1 MPEKLD
7 FEKCP
12 LLPENSPLVSDF
24 NSLVDELNRVKK
36 ELPAAVVHLGK
47 FLVDLNGVRQRLTRT
62 HYKLGLLGTTQ
73 DGKSTALN
81 LILGYPSEH
90 ESAPAKSGGGAATT
104 SNVSRVRKSSK
115 GDKKLKVRYLD
126 QHQYEAK
133 RKSLSDNIP
142 LNVNNTNE
150 IALLAELE
158 QLAHIDSSHKS
169 YVKSFLNSYL
179 KNRSFVQSPPK
190 EEDVNYDARVEIL
203 NHKQT
208 ASDTPDQSGNKN
220 LLIYEVEIEIPTEGI
235 SQKCEL
241 IDLPGLGAYPWDDW
255 LTDRYLKDV
264 DGVFVF
270 LKSFQTSNEAVS
282 KQVFKLRNSWGDEF
296 KNRAWMIFSRF
307 QGTSKTN
314 IPTSEKFDGAN
325 NFFFAAKS
333 TLERFGISPEQT
345 VFMESSWYE
354 PGQDKTQAV
363 EQLLKY
369 RNDMPILEEYPQ
381 FKHAF
386 KNLLSN
392 GGLDLL
398 RQIVQNDLPTRVGK
412 SIEILA
418 AKDIHGLRLELNMI
432 EKNTRRRMEASSED
446 LEKFEKCA
454 QGIRKLLA
462 NYSGKPPTID
472 KVVREFRTYLTSSLE
487 EHCSHD
493 IVADWTH
500 QELGKRF
507 DRITGIINKKYKVEI
522 DSKLAMPVYEE
533 ITATLQ
539 NTTDFPKIEV
549 LASEDILTAWK
560 NLIRSELDPDSSWKS
575 ELPEFN
581 SQAFSLHMNQNDSNS
596 VGFDG
601 IALRTVLIEKTRMAS
616 HQAGHI
622 VRLRVKHLLSQIHRE
637 LDILSTRSDK
647 SATAAK

>member
-1 MPEKLD
+1 MPEKID

-12 LLPENSPLVSDF
+12 LLPENSPLISDF
-24 NSLVDELNRVKK
+24 NSLVDDLNRVKR
-36 ELPAAVVHLGK
+36 ELPAAVEHLKK
-47 FLVDLNGVRQRLTRT
+47 FQLDLIGVRQRLTRT

-81 LILGYPSEH
+81 LILGFDAKHPD
-90 ESAPAKSGGGAATT
+90 APAKSGVGNATT
-104 SNVSRVRKSSK
+104 ANVSRVRKSAR

-126 QHQYEAK
+126 QQQYEAK

-142 LNVNNTNE
+142 LNLNNTNE

-158 QLAHIDSSHKS
+158 QLPHIDSSHKG
-169 YVKSFLNSYL
+169 YVKSFFNSYL
-179 KNRSFVQSPPK
+179 KNRGFVQNPPK

-203 NHKQT
+203 NHKQ
-208 ASDTPDQSGNKN
+208 SPNENPDQSGNKN
-220 LLIYEVEIEIPTEGI
+220 LLVYEVEIEVPTEGI
-235 SQKCEL
+235 NQKCEL

-282 KQVFKLRNSWGDEF
+282 RQVFKLKKSWGDEF

-307 QGTSKTN
+307 QGN
-314 IPTSEKFDGAN
+314 DGAKAIPSN
-325 NFFFAAKS
+325 DDYDPKAPNLLKAIHH
-333 TLERFGISPEQT
+333 TLERFGISPEET
-345 VFMESSWYE
+345 VFMESQWFGSHSSASVGKVIY
-354 PGQDKTQAV
+354 P
-363 EQLLKY
+363 
-369 RNDMPILEEYPQ
+369 NPDMAIFKEFPQ
-381 FKHAF
+381 FKNIF
-386 KNLLSN
+386 KELLET
-392 GGLDLL
+392 GGIGLL
-398 RQIVQNDLPTRVGK
+398 KKIVQNDLPIRVGK
-412 SIEILA
+412 SIEVLA
-418 AKDIHGLRLELNMI
+418 AKDIRDLRLELTLI
-432 EKNTRRRMEASSED
+432 EKNTRRRLEASSED

-462 NYSGKPPTID
+462 NYSGKPPAID
-472 KVVREFRTYLTSSLE
+472 KVVKEFRVFLAASLE
-487 EHCSHD
+487 EHCSHE

-500 QELGKRF
+500 QELGQRF

-539 NTTDFPKIEV
+539 NTTDFPKVEV
-549 LASEDILTAWK
+549 LACEDILTAWK
-560 NLIRSELDPDSSWKS
+560 KLIRSEHEPDSPWKS
-575 ELPEFN
+575 ELPEFH
-581 SQAFSLHMNQNDSNS
+581 SKAFSMHMNQNDFNS

-601 IALRTVLIEKTRMAS
+601 KALRTVLVEKTRMAS

-622 VRLRVKHLLSQIHRE
+622 VRLRVKHLLSQIHKE
-637 LDILSTRSDK
+637 LDILSSRS
-647 SATAAK
+647 

>member
-12 LLPENSPLVSDF
+12 LLPANSPLVSDF
-24 NSLVDELNRVKK
+24 NNLVDELNRVKK
-36 ELPAAVVHLGK
+36 DLPAAIGHLGK
-47 FLVDLNGVRQRLTRT
+47 FMLDLNGVRQKLTRT

-104 SNVSRVRKSSK
+104 SNVSRVRKSAT
-115 GDKKLKVRYLD
+115 GEKKLKVRYLD
-126 QHQYEAK
+126 QQQYEAK

-142 LNVNNTNE
+142 LNLNNTNE
-150 IALLAELE
+150 VALLAELE
-158 QLAHIDSSHKS
+158 QLSHIDTSHKS
-169 YVKSFLNSYL
+169 YVKSFFNSYL
-179 KNRSFVQSPPK
+179 KNRAIVQNPPR
-190 EEDVNYDARVEIL
+190 EEDVNYDTRVEIL

-208 ASDTPDQSGNKN
+208 GNDTPDQGGNKN

-314 IPTSEKFDGAN
+314 IPTNDKYDGVN

-369 RNDMPILEEYPQ
+369 RNDMPILEDYPQ

-418 AKDIHGLRLELNMI
+418 AKDIHGLRLELTMI

-462 NYSGKPPTID
+462 NYSGKPPTIE
-472 KVVREFRTYLTSSLE
+472 KAVREFRTFLTSSLE
-487 EHCSHD
+487 EHCSHE
-493 IVADWTH
+493 IAADWTP

-507 DRITGIINKKYKVEI
+507 DRITGIINKKYKVEL
-522 DSKLAMPVYEE
+522 DSKLTIPVHEE
-533 ITATLQ
+533 ITATLG
-539 NTTDFPKIEV
+539 NTTVFPKIEV

-560 NLIRSELDPDSSWKS
+560 NLIQAELDPDSPWKS
-575 ELPEFN
+575 DLPEFD
-581 SQAFSLHMNQNDSNS
+581 SKAFSTQMNHYDSNS

-601 IALRTVLIEKTRMAS
+601 KALRTVLVEKTRMAS

-622 VRLRVKHLLSQIHRE
+622 VRLRVKQLLGKIHKE
-637 LDILSTRSDK
+637 LDILSSSSGK
-647 SATAAK
+647 QATAAK

>member
-36 ELPAAVVHLGK
+36 ELPAAEVNLVK
-47 FLVDLNGVRQRLTRT
+47 FLIDLNGVRQRLTRT
-62 HYKLGLLGTTQ
+62 NYKLGLLGTTA

-81 LILGYPSEH
+81 LILGFDAKHPD
-90 ESAPAKSGGGAATT
+90 APAKSGVGNATT
-104 SNVSRVRKSSK
+104 ANVSRVRKSAN
-115 GDKKLKVRYLD
+115 GIKKLKVRYLD
-126 QHQYEAK
+126 QQQYEAK

-142 LNVNNTNE
+142 LNLNNTNE

-158 QLAHIDSSHKS
+158 QLNHIDSSHKS

-179 KNRSFVQSPPK
+179 KNRSFVTSPPK
-190 EEDVNYDARVEIL
+190 EEDANYDERGEIL
-203 NHKQT
+203 NHKQNT
-208 ASDTPDQSGNKN
+208 NANADYAGNKN

-235 SQKCEL
+235 NQKCEL

-282 KQVFKLRNSWGDEF
+282 RQVFKLKSLWGDEF

-307 QGTSKTN
+307 QGNDGSKA
-314 IPTSEKFDGAN
+314 IPSDDDYDPKAPN
-325 NFFFAAKS
+325 LLKAIHH
-333 TLERFGISPEQT
+333 TLERFGISSDET
-345 VFMESSWYE
+345 VFMESQWFGCHSAASVGKVIY
-354 PGQDKTQAV
+354 P
-363 EQLLKY
+363 
-369 RNDMPILEEYPQ
+369 NPDMAIFKEFPQ
-381 FKHAF
+381 FKSIF
-386 KNLLSN
+386 KELLTS
-392 GGLDLL
+392 GGIELL
-398 RQIVQNDLPTRVGK
+398 KKIVQNDLPTRVGK

-418 AKDIHGLRLELNMI
+418 AKDIHGLRLELKMI
-432 EKNTRRRMEASSED
+432 EKATRRRMEASTED
-446 LEKFEKCA
+446 KEKFVKCA

-472 KVVREFRTYLTSSLE
+472 KVVKEFRTFLTSSLE
-487 EHCSHD
+487 EHCSQD

-500 QELGKRF
+500 QELGKKF
-507 DRITGIINKKYKVEI
+507 DSITGIINKKYKAEI

-539 NTTDFPKIEV
+539 NTTDFPKVEV
-549 LASEDILTAWK
+549 LASGDILTAWK
-560 NLIRSELDPDSSWKS
+560 NLIQSESDSDSSWKS
-575 ELPEFN
+575 ELPVFD
-581 SQAFSLHMNQNDSNS
+581 SQAFSMHMNQNNSNS

-601 IALRTVLIEKTRMAS
+601 KALRMVLVEKTRIAS

-622 VRLRVKHLLSQIHRE
+622 VRLRVKHLLGQIHKE
-637 LDILSTRSDK
+637 LDILSTYSDK
-647 SATAAK
+647 PETAAK

>member
-24 NSLVDELNRVKK
+24 NSLVDELNRVEK
-36 ELPAAVVHLGK
+36 ELPAAVGHLGK
-47 FLVDLNGVRQRLTRT
+47 FLIDLNGVRQRLTRT

-81 LILGYPSEH
+81 LILGFDAKHPD
-90 ESAPAKSGGGAATT
+90 APAKSGVGDATT
-104 SNVSRVRKSSK
+104 ANVSRVRKSVR

-126 QHQYEAK
+126 QQQYEAK
-133 RKSLSDNIP
+133 RKSLSDNML

-150 IALLAELE
+150 VQLLTELD
-158 QLAHIDSSHKS
+158 QLAHKNPLHKS

-179 KNRSFVQSPPK
+179 KNRAFVQSPPK

-208 ASDTPDQSGNKN
+208 ASDNPDQAGNKN
-220 LLIYEVEIEIPTEGI
+220 LLIYEVAIEIPTDGI
-235 SQKCEL
+235 NQKCEL
-241 IDLPGLGAYPWDDW
+241 IDLPGLAAYPWDDW

-270 LKSFQTSNEAVS
+270 HKSFQTTNEAVS
-282 KQVFKLRNSWGDEF
+282 RQVFKLKSLWGDEF

-307 QGTSKTN
+307 QGTDAGISIPSDDNYDTKAPNLLKAIHDTLN
-314 IPTSEKFDGAN
+314 I
-325 NFFFAAKS
+325 
-333 TLERFGISPEQT
+333 FGISPEQT
-345 VFMESSWYE
+345 IFMESQWFGNLPSARVGEVMYPNPDMAIFRE
-354 PGQDKTQAV
+354 FPQFRSIFKELLASGGI
-363 EQLLKY
+363 ELLK
-369 RNDMPILEEYPQ
+369 
-381 FKHAF
+381 K
-386 KNLLSN
+386 
-392 GGLDLL
+392 
-398 RQIVQNDLPTRVGK
+398 IVQNDLPTRVGK

-418 AKDIHGLRLELNMI
+418 AKDIHDLRIELNMI
-432 EKNTRRRMEASSED
+432 EKTTRRRMDASSED

-462 NYSGKPPTID
+462 NYSGKPPTVD
-472 KVVREFRTYLTSSLE
+472 KVVKEFRTFLTSSLE
-487 EHCSHD
+487 EHCSKD

-500 QELGKRF
+500 QELGTRF

-522 DSKLAMPVYEE
+522 DSKLATPVYEE

-539 NTTDFPKIEV
+539 NTTDFPKVEV

-581 SQAFSLHMNQNDSNS
+581 SQAFSRHMNQNNSNS

-601 IALRTVLIEKTRMAS
+601 KALRMVLVEKTRIAS

-622 VRLRVKHLLSQIHRE
+622 VRLRVKHLLGQIHRE

-647 SATAAK
+647 PATAAK